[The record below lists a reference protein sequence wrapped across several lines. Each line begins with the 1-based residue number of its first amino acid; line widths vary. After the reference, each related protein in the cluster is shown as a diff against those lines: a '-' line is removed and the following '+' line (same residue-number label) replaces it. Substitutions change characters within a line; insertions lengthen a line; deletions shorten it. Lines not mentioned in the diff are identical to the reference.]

1 MTEQVVSVR
10 LKADGS
16 GFVGQIRIS
25 KEELERLNK
34 ASQGAA
40 KGADKF
46 GRQADQAGRA
56 AEKLGKR
63 SRSLKDQMISLRG
76 AIAAAGLTLLA
87 RQAVRSAD
95 SMALLRGRLNLVARE
110 GDNVQAVMKDLF
122 RRAQDARAEFE
133 TFGQVFFRNA
143 RALKEYGALANQSA
157 RFTELLAKSSRVS
170 GAATQEMNAGL
181 LQLSQ
186 GLASGEL
193 RGEELRSVMENIPD
207 VARRLAEGLGVTI
220 GELRALSEA
229 GELTTEVITRAFLSQ
244 GEAIEAEFAKLPRTV
259 AEARTQFNNEM
270 ARIIDDQNQA
280 TGATSGLVEAID
292 NLRGSI
298 GAAAPVIASLGAGLA
313 NMAAFGTENLNV
325 IVSLAGAYGT
335 FRVASSA
342 LAGAQALMA
351 SNLVATTASLFRAVD
366 AGGRFVRVST
376 RMRNAMLALNAA
388 FAANP
393 IGLLAVAVAALVGGY
408 LLLRDRTDQVTE
420 AEKARIETLDKIERL
435 TRDAAGAS
443 KERAAALKKERDE
456 LVRTLQEELK
466 AERARLA
473 AARAPLAAQAP
484 STRGGGILG
493 LSGSDISRQVRG
505 DLDPARDA
513 KLRRLNSHI
522 SALDAEIAETEKKIA
537 GLDQDFKEADEKRVK
552 RHTED
557 VENLTAGL
565 NRLIDAADPVAAEMR
580 KVAEAFALLD
590 EAKAKGVDE
599 ATLTRAR
606 NAVIDGLQVRVTA
619 ERKSLDDIV
628 DANDE
633 AADEFTKIW
642 DNARENV
649 QRSLADTIDDVLG
662 GKIDSIKDFW
672 KSFAGI
678 GRRAIA
684 ETLSAMVFS
693 GGKTPEG
700 TGKGGLGNIL
710 GGIFGKNKEAEDE
723 EKKKATRTPRG
734 RFGNIGNGGDADN
747 GKDEKTTT
755 GTFAS
760 GIKQSFKQAGELL
773 KPLGDGLKKS
783 FKPVFESF
791 GKTFKGVFGRT
802 TAEAFGQAFGGSQVG
817 TMVAG
822 LGKAL
827 GINMSGTGAQIGGAI
842 GSFIPIPGG
851 NIIGSIAGGL
861 IGSAFGKTPVA
872 RASFKTGEVE
882 ADTFKNG
889 KADVK
894 VASGLVGAAQQQ
906 LDQITEALGGVIVDG
921 IDLGGL
927 GTRKKDYVFDPVGQ
941 GKRFGKDKSTRYK
954 TPEEAVAAALEAAID
969 QGAVAGLSE
978 RANAV
983 LKQFDDVNVALKEA
997 AKVVNLERF
1006 IDSFTNP
1013 FKTAALDFERQAAER
1028 IKVARNYGFDVLEI
1042 ERLNAKERTRFL
1054 DEQLKSVTGGVQNLL
1069 NDIKFG
1075 GAAEGS
1081 AIDRRAALIEE
1092 RDKLLE
1098 KARGG
1103 DQDAI
1108 NRVSQISADLLNVSA
1123 EAFGS
1128 TGQFADDR
1136 ANTVTLLEQLIAD
1149 TETRIRDAQT
1159 EAQAKLENASDPQL
1173 SEANQ
1178 TLDDIALTGARTL
1191 AEIQKLVASFGVTTT
1206 KTAVG
1211 ANGGLSAALA
1221 ARLRYGGGLF

>member
-16 GFVGQIRIS
+16 GFVGEIRIS

-40 KGADKF
+40 RGADKF
-46 GRQADQAGRA
+46 GKEADQAGRA

-63 SRSLKDQMISLRG
+63 SRSLKDEMISLRG

-87 RQAVRSAD
+87 HQAVQTAD
-95 SMALLRGRLNLVARE
+95 SMALMRGRMNLVVRE
-110 GDNVQAVMKDLF
+110 GDNVQGMMRDLF
-122 RRAQDARAEFE
+122 RRAQDARAEFD

-157 RFTELLAKSSRVS
+157 RFTELLAKSSRIS

-207 VARRLAEGLGVTI
+207 VARRMAEALGVTI

-313 NMAAFGTENLNV
+313 NMAAFGAENLDA
-325 IVSLAGAYGT
+325 IVALGGAYVTFKAVTIGLTAAQTALNSAWGTAAVLSFSQALKGNLIPAAISASLAIKRLT
-335 FRVASSA
+335 VA
-342 LAGAQALMA
+342 M
-351 SNLVATTASLFRAVD
+351 
-366 AGGRFVRVST
+366 
-376 RMRNAMLALNAA
+376 
-388 FAANP
+388 AANP
-393 IGLLAVAVAALVGGY
+393 IGIWAVALSTLVGGY

-420 AEKARIETLDKIERL
+420 AEQARIETLDKIERL

-443 KERAAALKKERDE
+443 EERAAALKQERDE
-456 LVRTLQEELK
+456 LVRLLNEELK
-466 AERARLA
+466 AERARLV
-473 AARAPLAAQAP
+473 ARRDELAAKP
-484 STRGGGILG
+484 KPKGGGILG
-493 LSGSDISRQVRG
+493 VSGAEITRQTQ
-505 DLDPARDA
+505 
-513 KLRRLNSHI
+513 LNSANAQI
-522 SALDAEIAETEKKIA
+522 SALDAEIAKTEQKIA
-537 GLDQDFKEADEKRVK
+537 DLDTAFKEGEEKRIK
-552 RHTED
+552 RHTEE
-557 VENLTAGL
+557 VEELTAGL

-580 KVAEAFALLD
+580 KIGEAFKLLD
-590 EAKAKGVDE
+590 EAAAKGVDE

-619 ERKSLDDIV
+619 ERKSLDDIT
-628 DANDE
+628 DANTE
-633 AADEFTKIW
+633 AADEFTRIW
-642 DNARENV
+642 DDARENV
-649 QRSLADTIDDVLG
+649 QRTLADTIDDALG

-672 KSFAGI
+672 NSFAGI

-684 ETLSAMVFS
+684 ETMAALVFS
-693 GGKTPEG
+693 GGEVPEG
-700 TGKGGLGNIL
+700 AGLGSIGNAIAGL
-710 GGIFGKNKEAEDE
+710 FGKKKGAE
-723 EKKKATRTPRG
+723 
-734 RFGNIGNGGDADN
+734 GD
-747 GKDEKTTT
+747 DEKTTT

-760 GIKQSFKQAGELL
+760 GLKQSFKQAGELL
-773 KPLGDGLKKS
+773 KPLGDGLKKA
-783 FKPVFESF
+783 FKPVFEGF

-817 TMVAG
+817 SMVAG

-872 RASFKTGEVE
+872 RASFKTGQVE
-882 ADTFKNG
+882 ADTFERG

-906 LDQITEALGGVIVDG
+906 LDQIAATLGGVIVDG

-941 GKRFGKDKSTRYK
+941 GKKFGKDKSTRYK

-1042 ERLNAKERTRFL
+1042 ERLNAKDRAKFL
-1054 DEQLKSVTGGVQNLL
+1054 DEQLKAVTGGVQNLL

-1075 GAAEGS
+1075 SGAEGS
-1081 AIDRRAALIEE
+1081 AIERRAALIEE

-1098 KARGG
+1098 AARGG

-1128 TGQFADDR
+1128 TGQFAEDR
-1136 ANTVTLLEQLIAD
+1136 ANTVSLLEQLISE
-1149 TETRIRDAQT
+1149 TETRIRDAQA

-1191 AEIQKLVASFGVTTT
+1191 AEIQKLVATFGVSTT

-1211 ANGGLSAALA
+1211 ANGGLSAAVA
-1221 ARLRYGGGLF
+1221 ARIRLGGGLF